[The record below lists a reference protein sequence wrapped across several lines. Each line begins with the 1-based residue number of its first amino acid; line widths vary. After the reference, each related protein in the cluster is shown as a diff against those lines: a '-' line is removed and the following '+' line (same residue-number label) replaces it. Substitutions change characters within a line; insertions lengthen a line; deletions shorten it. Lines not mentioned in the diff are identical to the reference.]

1 MASAR
6 AAMCR
11 IEHDPPE
18 SATYRTQRICDNTLD
33 DVQLAIRCP
42 LDNVRSSV
50 ATSPPRYS
58 TGQLDRLPT
67 EILFQVL
74 LYADIPSLVS
84 VAPIAARRSSSTQ
97 YPSTLPSSSIVLTL
111 SAPLSAFRQT
121 HLTAIY
127 SIEP

>member
-1 MASAR
+1 
-6 AAMCR
+6 MCR

-18 SATYRTQRICDNTLD
+18 AATYTKQRICDNTLD
-33 DVQLAIRCP
+33 DAQLATRCP

-74 LYADIPSLVS
+74 LYADIPSLTGFRRTNRRAMELVDS
-84 VAPIAARRSSSTQ
+84 VPQ
-97 YPSTLPSSSIVLTL
+97 
-111 SAPLSAFRQT
+111 QT
-121 HLTAIY
+121 HSTAIY
-127 SIEP
+127 SIEPWEQRDALRAVALATISI